1 MDKFFNNI
9 WYAKFNIFSLLLLPF
24 SLIYFIVI
32 TLRVYLYKFRFFK
45 VSKFKVPVI
54 IVGNISLGGSGKT
67 PFCIWL
73 ANYLESKSISVGV
86 ISSGYKG
93 SSKKPIIVDDES
105 MPLVVGDEAI
115 LLSQKTSAKIVSC
128 GNRVEATKFLLD
140 RFKVNVI
147 IHDDGIQHYAL
158 HRDYEIILIDNSKL
172 FGNGFL
178 LPAGPLRELKSRISR
193 ANISILMNHESNSVY
208 AACSINKGIQN
219 SITKEIKKFDQFK
232 NKKVHL
238 VAGIASI
245 DNITFALDSHG
256 VDYIVHKY
264 EDHYQFSGNEFD
276 AFDNDPIF
284 LTSKDYVK
292 LYTLDNKNIW
302 ILLHEIIPNN
312 LLIEKVNHDLASI
325 LKYEN

>member
-1 MDKFFNNI
+1 M
-9 WYAKFNIFSLLLLPF
+9 
-24 SLIYFIVI
+24 
-32 TLRVYLYKFRFFK
+32 
-45 VSKFKVPVI
+45 
-54 IVGNISLGGSGKT
+54 
-67 PFCIWL
+67 
-73 ANYLESKSISVGV
+73 GV
-86 ISSGYKG
+86 ISSGYRG

-128 GNRVEATKFLLD
+128 GNRVEATKFLLA
-140 RFKVNVI
+140 RFEVNVI

-158 HRDYEIILIDNSKL
+158 DRDYEIILIDNSKL
-172 FGNGFL
+172 FGNSFL

-276 AFDNDPIF
+276 AFDNNPIF

-292 LYTLDNKNIW
+292 LSEADKPDRPVISEEDRLIGWFAYTTFSV
-302 ILLHEIIPNN
+302 EFQ
-312 LLIEKVNHDLASI
+312 
-325 LKYEN
+325 

>member
-1 MDKFFNNI
+1 
-9 WYAKFNIFSLLLLPF
+9 
-24 SLIYFIVI
+24 
-32 TLRVYLYKFRFFK
+32 
-45 VSKFKVPVI
+45 
-54 IVGNISLGGSGKT
+54 
-67 PFCIWL
+67 
-73 ANYLESKSISVGV
+73 
-86 ISSGYKG
+86 
-93 SSKKPIIVDDES
+93 
-105 MPLVVGDEAI
+105 
-115 LLSQKTSAKIVSC
+115 
-128 GNRVEATKFLLD
+128 
-140 RFKVNVI
+140 
-147 IHDDGIQHYAL
+147 
-158 HRDYEIILIDNSKL
+158 
-172 FGNGFL
+172 
-178 LPAGPLRELKSRISR
+178 
-193 ANISILMNHESNSVY
+193 MNHESNSVY

-219 SITKEIKKFDQFK
+219 SITKEIKKIDQFK

-276 AFDNDPIF
+276 AFDNEPIF

>member
-24 SLIYFIVI
+24 SFIYFIII
-32 TLRVYLYKFRFFK
+32 TLRIYLYKFRFFK
-45 VSKFKVPVI
+45 VNKFNVPVI
-54 IVGNISLGGSGKT
+54 IIGNISLGGSGKT

-73 ANYLESKSISVGV
+73 INYLKSKNIKVGV
-86 ISSGYKG
+86 VSSGYKG
-93 SSKKPIIVDDES
+93 SSKKPMIVDNES
-105 MPLVVGDEAI
+105 NPLVVGDEAI
-115 LLSQKTSAKIVSC
+115 LLYEKTNAKIVSC
-128 GNRVEATKFLLD
+128 GNRVEATRLLLN
-140 RFKVNVI
+140 RFKVDVV

-158 HRDYEIILIDNSKL
+158 DRDYEIILIDNSKL

-178 LPAGPLRELKSRISR
+178 LPSGPLRELKSRISR

-219 SITKEIKKFDQFK
+219 SVTKEIKNFDQFT

-245 DNITFALDSHG
+245 DSITFALDSHG
-256 VDYIVHKY
+256 INYIVHKY

-276 AFDNDPIF
+276 SFDNDPVF

-292 LYTLDNKNIW
+292 LYALDNKNIW

-312 LLIEKVNHDLASI
+312 LLIEKVSHDLASI